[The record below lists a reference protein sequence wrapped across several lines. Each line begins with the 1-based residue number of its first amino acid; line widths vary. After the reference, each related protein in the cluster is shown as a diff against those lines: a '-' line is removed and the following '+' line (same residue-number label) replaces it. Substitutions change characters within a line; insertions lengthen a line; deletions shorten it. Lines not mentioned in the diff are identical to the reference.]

1 LANASG
7 RPVLTVGE
15 TQHFARDGGIIGSRL
30 EEKKVRFGINLNE
43 AEQAQ
48 LKISAKLLSLAKTV
62 LGNSRGD

>member
-1 LANASG
+1 LPSALYRGGSESAASG
-7 RPVLTVGE
+7 TVG
-15 TQHFARDGGIIGSRL
+15 QIIGFCL
-30 EEKKVRFGINLNE
+30 EEKKVRFEINLDA